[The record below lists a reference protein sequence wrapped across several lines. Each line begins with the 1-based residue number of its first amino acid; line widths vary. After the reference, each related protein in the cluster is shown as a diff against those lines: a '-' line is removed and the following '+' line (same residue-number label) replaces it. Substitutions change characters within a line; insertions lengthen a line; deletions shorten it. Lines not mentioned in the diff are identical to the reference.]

1 MISFFKKKETLPIK
15 SNFLQVDMHSHLL
28 PGIDDGCIN
37 IEETIKCI
45 DQLKKLGYQKLIITP
60 HIISDYYENT
70 PEIINDKLDY
80 VRNILHQ
87 KNINMELEAAAEYYV
102 DENFIEL
109 LKKGT
114 RFLTFG
120 NNYILIELGFYN
132 EPAQFTT
139 TIFQLL
145 SEGYKPVLAHPER
158 YLYLLNQFEKLKEWV
173 EKGVMLQINLLSL
186 VGYYSPAAQLF
197 SEKLVNEEMVSFA
210 GTDAHNPKH
219 LEILLQIYNSKYFQ
233 KLSSSKLLN
242 NSLL

>member
-1 MISFFKKKETLPIK
+1 VISLFKKKETPPVV

-28 PGIDDGCIN
+28 PGIDDGCAN
-37 IEETIKCI
+37 IEESVKCI
-45 DQLKKLGYQKLIITP
+45 EQLKKRGYKKLIITP
-60 HIISDYYENT
+60 HIISGYYENT

-80 VRNILHQ
+80 VRTILDQRNI
-87 KNINMELEAAAEYYV
+87 KIELGAAAEYYV
-102 DENFIEL
+102 DEQFIEL
-109 LKKGT
+109 LKNGH

-120 NNYILIELGFYN
+120 KNYILIELGFYN

-158 YLYLLNQFEKLKEWV
+158 YLYLLNQFDKIKEWV
-173 EKGVMLQINLLSL
+173 EKGLLLQINRLSL
-186 VGYYSPAAQLF
+186 IGYYSPSAQLF
-197 SEKLVNEEMVSFA
+197 SEKLINEDMVSFA

-233 KLSSSKLLN
+233 KLATCRLLN